1 MLSNILY
8 IINVFLKKNREKNM
22 NPYIEILRPG
32 NALMGAISIV
42 LVALIDKTFT
52 IPVILAMIAVFFETA
67 AGNVINDY
75 FDYNIDLINKPERP
89 IPSGRISLKNGRNYG
104 YLLFLAGTICGF
116 LISYITNN
124 WIPFAIVLLAD
135 IVLYLY
141 AYKLKST
148 PLIGNL
154 TVGFMTGFGFV
165 FGGFSINNPDII
177 MTSIYLGFFAFV
189 MTTAREIVKDIE
201 DMEGDKADG
210 ARTLPIL
217 IGAKKPAILSA
228 ILIIVDSALC
238 PLLYFYNIFG
248 MLYLPVITIAVIL
261 FLYCA
266 ITILKSQERATAA
279 KVSKYL
285 KIGILIAFISF
296 VFGSI

>member
-1 MLSNILY
+1 
-8 IINVFLKKNREKNM
+8 M

-32 NALMGAISIV
+32 NALMGAISII
-42 LVALIDKTFT
+42 LVALIDKTLS

-89 IPSGRISLKNGRNYG
+89 IPSGRISLKNGRNYA
-104 YLLFLAGTICGF
+104 YFLFLAGTICGF
-116 LISYITNN
+116 LISYLTNN
-124 WIPFAIVLLAD
+124 WIPFIIVLIAD
-135 IVLYLY
+135 IILYLY

-154 TVGFMTGFGFV
+154 AVGFMTGFGFV
-165 FGGFSINNPDII
+165 FGGYTINNPNIVMI
-177 MTSIYLGFFAFV
+177 SLYLGFFAFV
-189 MTTAREIVKDIE
+189 MTTARELAKDIE
-201 DMEGDKADG
+201 DIEGDKSDG

-217 IGAKKPAILSA
+217 IGAKIPAILSA

-238 PLLYFYNIFG
+238 PILYFNHIFG
-248 MLYLPVITIAVIL
+248 FYYLVVIAIAVVL
-261 FLYCA
+261 FLYSA
-266 ITILKSQERATAA
+266 FLIIKSQDKVTAA

-285 KIGILIAFISF
+285 KIGMLIAFVAFVAGSF
-296 VFGSI
+296 